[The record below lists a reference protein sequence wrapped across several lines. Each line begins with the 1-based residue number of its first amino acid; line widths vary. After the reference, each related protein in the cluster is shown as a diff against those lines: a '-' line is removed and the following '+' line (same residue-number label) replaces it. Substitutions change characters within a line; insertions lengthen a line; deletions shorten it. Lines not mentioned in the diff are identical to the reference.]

1 MDDKE
6 NNEDLKTLI
15 KSYFDTVTKHIMQYF
30 ESWLDN
36 LGASQYP

>member
-15 KSYFDTVTKHIMQYF
+15 KVYIEGVSTVKLPKFVKAITR
-30 ESWLDN
+30 
-36 LGASQYP
+36 